1 VKGIIPRYIPTVE
14 HQVRGEV
21 QALTRLGR
29 GGEQSSNNVGDGS
42 FLRLRTGGLQYI
54 SVREG
59 PFLLVAVLG
68 NEGQVDERRG
78 GERSGRGVGTA
89 VRGAPAT
96 LLTD

>member
-1 VKGIIPRYIPTVE
+1 MKGIIPRYIPTVE

-54 SVREG
+54 SVR
-59 PFLLVAVLG
+59 LASILG
-68 NEGQVDERRG
+68 QGLITR
-78 GERSGRGVGTA
+78 
-89 VRGAPAT
+89 
-96 LLTD
+96 